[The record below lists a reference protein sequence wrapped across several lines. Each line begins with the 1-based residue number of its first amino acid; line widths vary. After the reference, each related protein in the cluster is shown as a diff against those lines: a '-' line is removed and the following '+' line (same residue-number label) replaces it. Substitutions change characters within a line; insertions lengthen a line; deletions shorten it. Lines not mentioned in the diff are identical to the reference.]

1 MSKNK
6 PSLKERLA
14 EKKKELAKKGQGGG
28 FILKQKEEGTMRL
41 RLLPTGEDNDIAFE
55 ATAFWLGEDNGE
67 VISPSTF
74 GEPCAIMEKY
84 EKLKK
89 SKDDEDLDL
98 AKKLVPRKKYI
109 IPVIIYS
116 DDKGKKIDTNL
127 TPEPRLFQIAPGTY
141 QDIIDLYLDS
151 DEWGDMT
158 DRDEGYDI
166 KIIRT
171 GKGKNDTKYNVT
183 ACKNTPLAKEF
194 RKTKIDLEAMVR
206 AKTSSYEETLDKLN
220 KFLGTDYDDE
230 DEERS
235 RKKKSSKTKTS
246 SKDKSS
252 RDEKL
257 KKKKRNRD
265 I

>member
-1 MSKNK
+1 MSKSK
-6 PSLKERLA
+6 QSLKERLA

-55 ATAFWLGEDNGE
+55 ATAFWLGDNNGE
-67 VISPSTF
+67 VISPATF

-89 SKDDEDLDL
+89 SKDDDDLDL

-116 DDKGKKIDTNL
+116 DDKGKKIDTSL
-127 TPEPRLFQIAPGTY
+127 TAEPRLFQIAPGTY

-194 RKTKIDLEAMVR
+194 RKTKIDLEKMVR
-206 AKTSSYEETLDKLN
+206 DKTSSYEETLTKLN
-220 KFLGTDYDDE
+220 SFLGTSDDDDE
-230 DEERS
+230 DEKP
-235 RKKKSSKTKTS
+235 RKKKSSKSKTS
-246 SKDKSS
+246 SEGDKP
-252 RDEKL
+252 
-257 KKKKRNRD
+257 KKKKRRRD